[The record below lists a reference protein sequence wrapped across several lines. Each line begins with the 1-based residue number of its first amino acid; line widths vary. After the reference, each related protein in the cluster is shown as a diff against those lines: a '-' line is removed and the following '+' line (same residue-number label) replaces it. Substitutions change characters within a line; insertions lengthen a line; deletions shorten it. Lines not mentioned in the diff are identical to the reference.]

1 MIVNPQVSAF
11 QHSAYRYPPG
21 LGNPHL
27 QSMLASSPLRRS
39 LLGRSAR
46 ALMAAS
52 VAQIIDCDDGRL
64 MGLYAPAEGSSR
76 GLVVFLHG
84 WEGCAHSHYVVSAAS
99 RVREAGFDT
108 FRLNFRDHGGTFGLN
123 EELFHSCRIDEVVE
137 AVRTVAMRDT
147 SRPVWLAGYSLG
159 GNFALRVASRAPG
172 VGLAL
177 KRAIALCP
185 VLDPHSTM
193 HALETGPWFYRH
205 YFLRRW
211 RRSLRAKAA
220 AFPHLYDF
228 GNLRR
233 LPTLTST
240 TDFFVRRYTV
250 FDDLDSYLG
259 GYAITGD
266 VLADLRVPSTLI
278 AAADDPVIPVRDL
291 RYVAS
296 SGALEVIV
304 TPQGGHCA
312 YLSDYSLRSWLDDVV
327 LQQIENS

>member
-1 MIVNPQVSAF
+1 MIVNPQVSAL

-27 QSMLASSPLRRS
+27 QSMLASSPLRRG
-39 LLGRSAR
+39 LLGRAAR
-46 ALMAAS
+46 ALVAQS

-64 MGLYAPAEGSSR
+64 MGLYAPAASR
-76 GLVVFLHG
+76 SNGLVVFLHG
-84 WEGCAHSHYVVSAAS
+84 WEGCADSYYVLSAAS

-108 FRLNFRDHGGTFGLN
+108 FRLNFRDHGGTFALN
-123 EELFHSCRIDEVVE
+123 EGLFHSCRIDEVVQ
-137 AVRTVAMRDT
+137 AIRAVAMRDT

-159 GNFALRVASRAPG
+159 GNFALRVAARAPG

-177 KRAIALCP
+177 KRVIALCP

-193 HALETGPWFYRH
+193 HALETGPWFYRQ
-205 YFLRRW
+205 YFLQRW

-233 LPTLTST
+233 LATLTST
-240 TDFFVRRYTV
+240 TDFFVRRYTA
-250 FDDLDSYLG
+250 FEDLDSYLG

-266 VLADLRVPSTLI
+266 VLTDLSVPSTLI
-278 AAADDPVIPVRDL
+278 AAKDDPVIPVRDL
-291 RYVAS
+291 RRLAS
-296 SGALEVIV
+296 SRALEVIV
-304 TPQGGHCA
+304 TPHGGHCA
-312 YLSDYSLRSWLDDVV
+312 YLSNYGLRSWLDDVV
-327 LQQIENS
+327 LQQIESG